1 MSTNRKRL
9 TRTPPSLVVLSLL
22 AERPMHPYEM
32 KTLMRERGHEFVVR
46 VKGGS
51 LYDTVE
57 RLLRSGLVETVETSK
72 EGRRP
77 ERTVYAIT
85 DAGRDELKAWMA
97 DLLSK
102 PVNEYPQFTSAL
114 AFIVLMADVEQVI
127 SLLKM
132 RSAALEAEIAGG
144 DSMLRSMTEGEI
156 PRIFGIELEYTQA
169 MRRAELEWV
178 RRFIHELRR
187 GDLWPDVEAM
197 KAVVEAQAARAE
209 EDASRAEQ

>member
-72 EGRRP
+72 EGRLP
-77 ERTVYAIT
+77 ERAVYAIT
-85 DAGRDELKAWMA
+85 DAGRDELKAGIA

-102 PVNEYPQFTSAL
+102 PVNERPQL
-114 AFIVLMADVEQVI
+114 
-127 SLLKM
+127 
-132 RSAALEAEIAGG
+132 
-144 DSMLRSMTEGEI
+144 
-156 PRIFGIELEYTQA
+156 
-169 MRRAELEWV
+169 
-178 RRFIHELRR
+178 
-187 GDLWPDVEAM
+187 
-197 KAVVEAQAARAE
+197 
-209 EDASRAEQ
+209 